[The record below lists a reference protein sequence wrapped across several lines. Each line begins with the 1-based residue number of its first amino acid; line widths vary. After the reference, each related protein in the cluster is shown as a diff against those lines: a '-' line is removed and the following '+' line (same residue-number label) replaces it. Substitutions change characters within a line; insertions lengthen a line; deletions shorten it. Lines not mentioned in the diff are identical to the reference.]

1 MSTPGSVAFHT
12 LGCKLNFAETSSISR
27 SFKDIGFSI
36 RNFEEQADFY
46 VINTCS
52 VTDFADRKC
61 RQVVRQALKRNPD
74 AKIIVIG
81 CYAQLKPQEIAEMEG
96 VDLVLGAA
104 EKFNVVQYID
114 MLQTSTQKGLV
125 FASEVNA
132 ANTFISSFSFGDRTR
147 TFLKVQ
153 DGCNYKCTYC
163 TIPQARG
170 ESRSDTI
177 DNVLKNVDDIAAK
190 GCKEIVLTGV
200 NLGDFGNG
208 TEVIEGTRPQKE
220 AMFYDLVKELDKC
233 QGIERFRISSNEPN
247 LLTGEIID
255 FVAASTKFVP
265 HFHIPLQSGSN
276 KILRLMRRRYLRELY
291 ANKVAEIRNK
301 IPDACIG
308 VDVIVGFP
316 GETNDDFLETYQF
329 IKDLDVSY
337 LHVFTFS
344 ERENTLAAEMEGVV
358 SVEERRRRNE
368 MLRILSEKKKRAF
381 YDRFVGKEKDV
392 LFEAHKD
399 KRKLTGFTDNYLK
412 VELEYQDNL
421 INTIGKVKLIS
432 LNNEGDFIAERV
444 LQQKLSVATDTI
456 SEHA

>member
-1 MSTPGSVAFHT
+1 
-12 LGCKLNFAETSSISR
+12 
-27 SFKDIGFSI
+27 
-36 RNFEEQADFY
+36 
-46 VINTCS
+46 
-52 VTDFADRKC
+52 
-61 RQVVRQALKRNPD
+61 
-74 AKIIVIG
+74 
-81 CYAQLKPQEIAEMEG
+81 
-96 VDLVLGAA
+96 
-104 EKFNVVQYID
+104 
-114 MLQTSTQKGLV
+114 
-125 FASEVNA
+125 
-132 ANTFISSFSFGDRTR
+132 
-147 TFLKVQ
+147 
-153 DGCNYKCTYC
+153 
-163 TIPQARG
+163 
-170 ESRSDTI
+170 
-177 DNVLKNVDDIAAK
+177 
-190 GCKEIVLTGV
+190 
-200 NLGDFGNG
+200 
-208 TEVIEGTRPQKE
+208 
-220 AMFYDLVKELDKC
+220 
-233 QGIERFRISSNEPN
+233 
-247 LLTGEIID
+247 
-255 FVAASTKFVP
+255 
-265 HFHIPLQSGSN
+265 
-276 KILRLMRRRYLRELY
+276 MRRRYLRELY

>member
-125 FASEVNA
+125 FAGEVNA

-208 TEVIEGTRPQKE
+208 TEVIEGIRPQKE

-233 QGIERFRISSNEPN
+233 QGIERFRISSIEPN

-255 FVAASTKFVP
+255 FVAASTRFVP

-276 KILRLMRRRYLRELY
+276 KILRLMRRRYQRELY
-291 ANKVAEIRNK
+291 ANKVAEIRKK

-399 KRKLTGFTDNYLK
+399 KSKLTGFTDNYLK
-412 VELEYQDNL
+412 VELDYQENL

-432 LNNEGDFIAERV
+432 LNHEGDFIAERV
-444 LQQKLSVATDTI
+444 AQQQLSVSTNTI
-456 SEHA
+456 TEHA

>member
-1 MSTPGSVAFHT
+1 
-12 LGCKLNFAETSSISR
+12 
-27 SFKDIGFSI
+27 
-36 RNFEEQADFY
+36 
-46 VINTCS
+46 
-52 VTDFADRKC
+52 
-61 RQVVRQALKRNPD
+61 
-74 AKIIVIG
+74 
-81 CYAQLKPQEIAEMEG
+81 MEG

-104 EKFNVVQYID
+104 EKFNVLQYID

-125 FASEVNA
+125 FAGEVNA

-233 QGIERFRISSNEPN
+233 QGIERFRISSIEPN
-247 LLTGEIID
+247 LLTSEIID

-291 ANKVAEIRNK
+291 SSKVADIRNK

-381 YDRFVGKEKDV
+381 YDRFAGKEKDV

-421 INTIGKVKLIS
+421 INTIGKIKLIS

>member
-233 QGIERFRISSNEPN
+233 QGIERFRISSIEPN

-291 ANKVAEIRNK
+291 SSKVADIRNK

-381 YDRFVGKEKDV
+381 YDRFAGKEKDV